1 MPSFGGFSSV
11 RFKDAQTKNQSGSQ
25 QGVYNIITSYEEIG
39 YNHPFCKI
47 LRPESILVIP
57 VNDNGL
63 KKKVCAINSFLKTSW
78 LDPMLRLLSKILA
91 LAKKLSLVDHP
102 LQVVLRFAL
111 PPAFLLC
118 SLSTCIA

>member
-1 MPSFGGFSSV
+1 MISKITLINLDYIMPSFGGFSSV

-47 LRPESILVIP
+47 LRPESILDIP

-63 KKKVCAINSFLKTSW
+63 KKKKY
-78 LDPMLRLLSKILA
+78 
-91 LAKKLSLVDHP
+91 
-102 LQVVLRFAL
+102 VL
-111 PPAFLLC
+111 
-118 SLSTCIA
+118 